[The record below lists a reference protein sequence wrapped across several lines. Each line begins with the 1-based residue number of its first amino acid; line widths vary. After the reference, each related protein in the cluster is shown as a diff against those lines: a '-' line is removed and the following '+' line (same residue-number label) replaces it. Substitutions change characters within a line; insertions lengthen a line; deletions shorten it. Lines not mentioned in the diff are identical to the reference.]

1 MKQLVGSCVGILSFL
16 RRSGL
21 FLTFGWMLRGSDSAR
36 CCSSTPRSAR
46 GPLDVPCLQPTPRH
60 AYAPQLHNPQ
70 GEGMQWALSLA
81 RPSTDGSQ
89 SARSLRRYDVIRHGQ
104 SSLTS
109 EPVTKMPNKIFILM
123 TPRLVRK
130 QFDLCSQEMGT
141 LPAGARVHIVDTR
154 RTTGGGTRARV
165 VLVGRN
171 KPLGW
176 LTSKTDR
183 GVLTLRVHDA
193 EVGLPP
199 PPVVNPFAV
208 DVSATATHQ
217 PLLPTGYSPRGRDRS
232 PRAITADAAFRS
244 MSARSSSMDSA
255 RGPSSGSAQCSSAG
269 MMSSSGSGRI
279 GSGKSSRGTYCTQFR
294 DSWGGHYSPRRGP
307 FSPRREGE
315 KRDASRRPKDFAP
328 AWQAPANMWQAKLG
342 LKNVQANLKD
352 AIEVKRSEAEKEA
365 ETTGFKGV
373 VNQAVKQAKA
383 PPKLLD
389 SSRLDTIGADFSKRI
404 ADLEAKLASGEHS
417 CLT

>member
-1 MKQLVGSCVGILSFL
+1 MKQLVGSCVRILSFL

-165 VLVGRN
+165 VIVGRN

-176 LTSKTDR
+176 LSSKTDR

-208 DVSATATHQ
+208 DMSPTATHQ
-217 PLLPTGYSPRGRDRS
+217 PLLPTGYRS
-232 PRAITADAAFRS
+232 PRPSSADAAFGC
-244 MSARSSSMDSA
+244 MSSWSNSIDSA
-255 RGPSSGSAQCSSAG
+255 RASCSDSTQYSAPG
-269 MMSSSGSGRI
+269 MMSSGGGGSSSSGGSGSGSSG

-307 FSPRREGE
+307 FSPRR
-315 KRDASRRPKDFAP
+315 ASRRRKEVE
-328 AWQAPANMWQAKLG
+328 WQAPVNMWQVKLG
-342 LKNVQANLKD
+342 LPVVQANLKD
-352 AIEVKRSEAEKEA
+352 AIEVNRSEAIAAEMEA
-365 ETTGFKGV
+365 ENRGLRGIVK
-373 VNQAVKQAKA
+373 QAVKQSKVQCGCA
-383 PPKLLD
+383 
-389 SSRLDTIGADFSKRI
+389 SRRSYTSFR
-404 ADLEAKLASGEHS
+404 
-417 CLT
+417 T